1 MCNCVAFAPP
11 SPKAAAAACGGSG
24 DKNNKPDSPA
34 VPTLVAGYGDGTV
47 RVFDVNTVEMQFKLH
62 PHSVSVTA
70 IAFSADG
77 AWKLFLII
85 IIMGLRVP
93 FLKWAL
99 GTYISY
105 SS

>member
-24 DKNNKPDSPA
+24 DKNKPDSPA

-93 FLKWAL
+93 FLK
-99 GTYISY
+99 
-105 SS
+105 